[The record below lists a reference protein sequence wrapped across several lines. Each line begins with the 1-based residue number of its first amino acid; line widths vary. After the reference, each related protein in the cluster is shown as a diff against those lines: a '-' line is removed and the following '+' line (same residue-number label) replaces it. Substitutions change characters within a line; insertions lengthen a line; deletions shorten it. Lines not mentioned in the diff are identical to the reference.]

1 MKTKLFCGEEISCLG
16 MGNMRL
22 PVNEEKKIDFDRAAE
37 IIDRLYKSGVNYFD
51 TAYVYHGGESESF
64 LGKAMKR

>member
-1 MKTKLFCGEEISCLG
+1 MKKKLFCGEEISCLG

-22 PVNEEKKIDFDRAAE
+22 PVNAEGKIDYEPAAE
-37 IIDRLYKSGVNYFD
+37 IIDHLYKSGVNYYD

-64 LGKAMKR
+64 LGKAM